1 MPLPPCG
8 HIIAVCEVCCARTEP
23 LTQLSVRTPRG
34 RLIVVTLCRD
44 CHTCIASQ
52 LVMTIHR

>member
-8 HIIAVCEVCCARTEP
+8 HMIAVCEVCCVRTEP
-23 LTQLSVRTPRG
+23 LTQLSVRTPTG
-34 RLIVVTLCRD
+34 KLIVVTLCRA
-44 CHTCIASQ
+44 CQSCIASR